1 MLCPCGGTNML
12 QSASWRGGCFP
23 NSALIR
29 ALFLT
34 ARIARLVFRAVGT
47 VRFRQETNLAF
58 TSAGRIASIYV
69 DVGQRVEKRQQ
80 LALLDTTTVSAQMSA
95 ANAEQVRAGAELQR
109 SKQLYAQGWVSKA
122 RLDNAQAAYD
132 TASSS
137 GVILSRL
144 AEPTQV
150 VSEGTPVLTLG
161 EEARGH
167 VLRIPVSDRD
177 VSDIVAGHRQQSAF
191 CRSKMQHAEA
201 EWDRFQRML
210 PDGSHLPK
218 AIG

>member
-1 MLCPCGGTNML
+1 M
-12 QSASWRGGCFP
+12 
-23 NSALIR
+23 IR

-132 TASSS
+132 TAIANIRARRFANETARIIASSS